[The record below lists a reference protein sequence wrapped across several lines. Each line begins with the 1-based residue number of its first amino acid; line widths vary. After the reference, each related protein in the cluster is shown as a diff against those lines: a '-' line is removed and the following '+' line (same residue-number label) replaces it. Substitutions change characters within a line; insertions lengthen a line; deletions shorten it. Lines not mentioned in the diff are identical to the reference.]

1 MTKDLQSR
9 KKDLIRVA
17 INGLEVT
24 GTSGLEQKGDIVFT
38 SDNTAEVVFTGID
51 DGQQTVT
58 AVYKGG
64 EPKSTTVTVR
74 PVPAKLQSI
83 APEVFEKIIG
93 EEQII
98 ELTFDKPLIPG
109 QGYPTVTVNDVLEYS
124 TPFIVNK
131 ERTGGSIG
139 LTGLKPG
146 AGTADIQLGGV
157 IVVAKATIK
166 EVPAEL
172 LTVTAQPEVFNVDD
186 ITEIIAEHDKTPLIE
201 NVQFTPSAGLEETE
215 APHVQGTTVRAKY
228 KGTATGTQRV
238 DITSFRVSKSV
249 TIQVN
254 PKPIVY
260 PILQKV
266 SLSPADVLVGGNVN
280 VEILF
285 DKAEHLFL
293 SDISVLVPE
302 GVSEVTRLAINE
314 DNHTATATYKVEQA
328 GTKEWTVSYKGVTKT
343 ASCNVTPLTTVTTF
357 ECADTNL
364 FLNEEAIVTATFD
377 KPLEKGQ
384 ADAKLVV
391 GEGLQI
397 KTPFALNPDRRGGT
411 ATLLAVAVPTSRASG
426 TTTATLTLGGVSKQ
440 IEFTIAEKPA
450 VLQEITTPKKDLRKN
465 TDFIVTYRYDKAP
478 TLSGTE
484 FSNSAA
490 VTVKTPHKVVGNTIV
505 ATYNSGSVVGA
516 GWVKAICGDVIK
528 QLDINVVAD
537 AVVATAAPAK
547 SSVEIG
553 EEATINITF
562 DKAFVEGQDN
572 LRATY
577 SEGIAESAAFE
588 INSGKTGGTLK
599 VTASTAGTKTITL
612 QLGGAEKAVTLNVL
626 AKVQPTA
633 IVAAPTS
640 INIGQTSKVTVTF
653 NRAITDPEL
662 ITVQLPSGLTGAT
675 TLTLIESGAKGTVD
689 VTGKTA
695 GAQTVTVSANGT
707 VKTVDITVIAD
718 PQLKSVDVTPST
730 GYPTETEYTVTGTFD
745 KAPNLTDVVIEPQE
759 GLTESV
765 AKALSGNNVVV
776 KYKST
781 TVGNK
786 TVTFKYKGQ
795 TKTGTVVCVEKPATL
810 TNMSVN
816 KSVFLDKVPGDVT
829 VTMTFTGAVPK
840 LNQLHITAPETYFT
854 KKTPAAV
861 SGQTITATYT
871 TKNVAK
877 ADAKITAEY
886 LGVTKEVSINI
897 KAASTITTVTIEPNA
912 NVQKGDVVTAKATM
926 SAAMPTEQA
935 TPTITGTAGLTPKG
949 SVVVAGDRTYVTQ
962 QFTVGD
968 QVTQQTV
975 TATSYGAS
983 KTANITP
990 VAKAVLS
997 SVTPVPTTVEI
1008 GGKSVVTLA
1017 FDKAPR
1023 LAEVQITADTAKL
1036 TESKAKAIA
1045 GNNVTVEYTGK
1056 AAGAANVSAV
1066 HNGVTKSSSITV
1078 NPAYAIN
1085 TVVANPTSVLVGADT
1100 TVTATFNRA
1109 PVLSD
1114 CTFTPSAGLTQKEA
1128 PKVAGNTVVA
1138 KYTGKTAG
1146 AQNVTVTYTGVSGS
1160 KKADITVNNPPTPV
1174 FASVVANPTSVAVNA
1189 DTVVTMTFTGAAPVL
1204 SKVAMTPSEGLTKK
1218 GEIAVSG
1225 MTATCTF
1232 TGKTAGAQTVNC
1244 TYDGGSA
1251 KVANVT
1257 VTGA

>member
-1 MTKDLQSR
+1 MAKDLQSR
-9 KKDLIRVA
+9 KKDLIRAA

-83 APEVFEKIIG
+83 TPEVFEKIMG

-98 ELTFDKPLIPG
+98 ELTFDKPMTPG

-238 DITSFRVSKSV
+238 DVTSFRVSKSV
-249 TIQVN
+249 TMQVN

-343 ASCNVTPLTTVTTF
+343 ASCNVTPLTTVATF

-377 KPLEKGQ
+377 KPLEEGQ

-397 KTPFALNPDRRGGT
+397 KTPFALNPDRRGGK

-440 IEFTIAEKPA
+440 IEFTITEKPA
-450 VLQEITTPKKDLRKN
+450 VLQEVTTPKKDLRKN

-484 FSNSAA
+484 FSSSAA

-505 ATYNSGSVVGA
+505 ATYNSGSVAGT
-516 GWVKAICGDVIK
+516 GWVKAICGDVTK
-528 QLDINVVAD
+528 QLNIKVVAD
-537 AVVATAAPAK
+537 AVVATATPAK

-577 SEGIAESAAFE
+577 SEGVAESAAFE

-612 QLGGAEKAVTLNVL
+612 QLGGAEKVVTLNVL

-662 ITVQLPSGLTGAT
+662 VTVQLPSGLTGAT
-675 TLTLIESGAKGTVD
+675 TLTLIENGAKGTVD

-695 GAQTVTVSANGT
+695 GVQTVTVSANGT

-718 PQLKSVDVTPST
+718 PQLKSVGVTPST
-730 GYPTETEYTVTGTFD
+730 GHPTETEYTVTGTFD
-745 KAPNLTDVVIEPQE
+745 KAPKLTDVVIEPQA

-795 TKTGTVVCVEKPATL
+795 TKSGTVVCEEKPATL
-810 TNMSVN
+810 TNMTAN
-816 KSVFLDKVPGDVT
+816 KSVFLDKAPGDVT

-840 LNQLHITAPETYFT
+840 LDQLHITASETYFT
-854 KKTPAAV
+854 EKTPAAV

-897 KAASTITTVTIEPNA
+897 KAASTITSVTITPTTD
-912 NVQKGDVVTAKATM
+912 VQKGDVITAKATM
-926 SAAMPTEQA
+926 SAAMPTEQT

-997 SVTPVPTTVEI
+997 SVTPAPTTVEI

-1078 NPAYAIN
+1078 NPAYVIN
-1085 TVVANPTSVLVGADT
+1085 TVVADPTTVLVGADT

-1109 PVLSD
+1109 PVLSN

-1128 PKVAGNTVVA
+1128 PKVVGNTVVA

-1174 FASVVANPTSVAVNA
+1174 FASVAANPTSVAVNA

-1218 GEIAVSG
+1218 SEIAISG

-1257 VTGA
+1257 VAGA

>member
-1 MTKDLQSR
+1 MAKDLKSR
-9 KKDLIRVA
+9 RRDLIRAA
-17 INGLEVT
+17 IKGLEVN
-24 GTSGLEQKGDIVFT
+24 GTSGLEQKGEIIFT
-38 SDNTAEVVFTGID
+38 SDNTAEVVFTGIQ

-58 AVYKGG
+58 ARYKGG

-74 PVPAKLQSI
+74 PLPAKLQTI
-83 APEVFEKIIG
+83 TPENYDKIVG

-109 QGYPTVTVNDVLEYS
+109 QGYPTITVSDNIELT
-124 TPFIVNK
+124 TPFTINK
-131 ERTGGSIG
+131 DRSGGSIG

-157 IVVAKATIK
+157 IIVAKATIK
-166 EVPAEL
+166 EIPAEL
-172 LTVTAQPEVFNVDD
+172 ITVTAQPEVFNVDD
-186 ITEIIAEHDKTPLIE
+186 ITEIIAEHDKTPLLE
-201 NVQFTPSAGLEETE
+201 NVQFTPSAGLEEVE

-228 KGTATGTQRV
+228 KGTAVGTQRV
-238 DITSFRVSKSV
+238 DVTSFRTSKSV
-249 TIQVN
+249 TMQVN

-266 SLSPADVLVGGNVN
+266 SISPSNVLVGGNVN

-293 SDISVLVPE
+293 SDISVLIPE
-302 GVSEVTRLAINE
+302 GVSEVTRLTINE
-314 DNHTATATYKVEQA
+314 DNHTVTATYKVEQV

-343 ASCNVTPLTTVTTF
+343 AQCEVIPLAVLKLFT
-357 ECADTNL
+357 CDDTEIYVGQDVVVNG
-364 FLNEEAIVTATFD
+364 TFD
-377 KPLEKGQ
+377 KAMEDGQPDAVLE
-384 ADAKLVV
+384 V

-397 KTPFALNPDRRGGT
+397 KVPFELNSDRTGGS
-411 ATLLAVAVPTSRASG
+411 ATLTGVASM
-426 TTTATLTLGGVSKQ
+426 TTALGKLRLGLSSLHDAETTKSIASLTLGGVTKEIQ
-440 IEFTIAEKPA
+440 FTVLPKPA
-450 VLQEITTPKKDLRKN
+450 TLMSIQTNADEVRKG
-465 TDFIVTYRYDKAP
+465 TEFIVTYVYDKAP
-478 TLSGTE
+478 VLDE
-484 FSNSAA
+484 
-490 VTVKTPHKVVGNTIV
+490 TVFTQSEGLTIVTPHKVVGNTIV
-505 ATYNSGSVVGA
+505 ATYRSGSVIGTA
-516 GWVKAICGDVIK
+516 WVKAVCDTVTKQANIQVIS
-528 QLDINVVAD
+528 D
-537 AVVATAAPAK
+537 AVIATATAAK
-547 SSVEIG
+547 QTVEIG
-553 EEATINITF
+553 EEISIDVAF
-562 DKAFVEGQDN
+562 DKPFVEGQDQ
-572 LRATY
+572 LTASY
-577 SEGIAESAAFE
+577 SEGIAESEAFQM
-588 INSGKTGGTLK
+588 NLGRSGGTLK
-599 VTASTAGTKTITL
+599 ATASTAGVKT
-612 QLGGAEKAVTLNVL
+612 VTLYLGDVNKVVTINVL
-626 AKVQPTA
+626 AKVVPSA
-633 IVAAPTS
+633 INANPTS
-640 INIGQTSKVTVTF
+640 INIGATSKVTVEF
-653 NRAITDPEL
+653 NRIITDPKL
-662 ITVQLPSGLTGAT
+662 VTVQLPSGLTGAT

-695 GAQTVTVSANGT
+695 GTQTVTVSANGT
-707 VKTVDITVIAD
+707 VKTVDIIVIAD

-795 TKTGTVVCVEKPATL
+795 TKSGTVVCVEKPATL
-810 TNMSVN
+810 TNMSAN

-854 KKTPAAV
+854 EKTPAAV

-897 KAASTITTVTIEPNA
+897 KAASTITTVTIDPNT

-926 SAAMPTEQA
+926 SAAMPDEQA

-997 SVTPVPTTVEI
+997 SVTPAPTTVEI
-1008 GGKSVVTLA
+1008 GGKSVVTIA

-1023 LAEVQITADTAKL
+1023 LDEVQITADTAKL
-1036 TESKAKAIA
+1036 TESKAKAIS

-1056 AAGAANVSAV
+1056 AAGTANISVV
-1066 HNGVTKSSSITV
+1066 HNGVTKTANITV

-1085 TVVANPTSVLVGADT
+1085 TVVADPTSVSVGADT

-1109 PVLSD
+1109 PVLSN
-1114 CTFTPSAGLTQKEA
+1114 CTFAPSAGLTQKEA
-1128 PKVAGNTVVA
+1128 PKVVGNTVVA

-1146 AQNVTVTYTGVSGS
+1146 PQNVTVTYTGVSGS
-1160 KKADITVNNPPTPV
+1160 KKADITV
-1174 FASVVANPTSVAVNA
+1174 
-1189 DTVVTMTFTGAAPVL
+1189 TGA
-1204 SKVAMTPSEGLTKK
+1204 
-1218 GEIAVSG
+1218 
-1225 MTATCTF
+1225 
-1232 TGKTAGAQTVNC
+1232 
-1244 TYDGGSA
+1244 
-1251 KVANVT
+1251 
-1257 VTGA
+1257 